1 MSFEIVQTESLGF
14 CFGVSRAID
23 ALEQAL
29 QTEQSGRKIY
39 TFGQIVHNQTINE
52 QLRKKGVIV
61 TEDPD
66 SIDPGSLVFI
76 RAHGVGRDVMQA
88 LRQRG
93 VEIVDQT
100 CPKVK
105 RIQKIASES
114 DNLIIAGDIAH
125 PEVIGIVG
133 NAKNNFFVVKDIDE
147 LKKIL
152 HNPS

>member
-76 RAHGVGRDVMQA
+76 RAHGVGRDVM
-88 LRQRG
+88 
-93 VEIVDQT
+93 
-100 CPKVK
+100 
-105 RIQKIASES
+105 
-114 DNLIIAGDIAH
+114 
-125 PEVIGIVG
+125 
-133 NAKNNFFVVKDIDE
+133 
-147 LKKIL
+147 
-152 HNPS
+152 